1 MLYCREKYDVYMYT
15 CTHAILT
22 THAICMCLHL
32 ELQLQVDNGIPLG
45 VCLSRFRHW
54 LTTITADKQLTFT
67 TATTPSPSAVGG
79 GHGAAAAA
87 DALKTCAFV
96 TWSDWDIAVCLQYEC
111 RRKQLRVPVQMHS
124 WIDLRATYRVC
135 KLCAVFRILR

>member
-1 MLYCREKYDVYMYT
+1 MYT
-15 CTHAILT
+15 HRLLTMHAIY
-22 THAICMCLHL
+22 MCWHFD
-32 ELQLQVDNGIPLG
+32 LQLQVDNGIPLG

-54 LTTITADKQLTFT
+54 LTKITTDKKLIF
-67 TATTPSPSAVGG
+67 TATTTPSAATAGG
-79 GHGAAAAA
+79 GSGAAAAA

-124 WIDLRATYRVC
+124 WIDLRATYRV
-135 KLCAVFRILR
+135 

>member
-1 MLYCREKYDVYMYT
+1 MCT
-15 CTHAILT
+15 CTHHLLLT
-22 THAICMCLHL
+22 THEICMCRHL
-32 ELQLQVDNGIPLG
+32 DLQLQVDNGIPLG

-54 LTTITADKQLTFT
+54 LTTITTDKKLTFT
-67 TATTPSPSAVGG
+67 ATTTPSPTTTVGG
-79 GHGAAAAA
+79 GSGAAAAA

-135 KLCAVFRILR
+135 KLCTVFRKFDGDICRSLT